1 MNILFDFMTVSIKN
15 GAGEYHRRVFFELLK
30 TIERNPKDDIR
41 IFALYDS
48 NKGIA
53 YQDLK
58 EDAISGKYN
67 IQYIDCKEKGVDRI
81 VEDYKIDLFFIACSH
96 HLRDNKEISR
106 LRCEVICVIHDL
118 YGEEKYN
125 NKIFLYQDLLNP
137 NYTKSSKEI
146 SFKWKILTRLPI
158 IRKVIPHDLF
168 SYYYVRWNGNER
180 YRKNLTLVMPAIQLV
195 LNNDKAKL
203 VTISEYSKTSIHYY
217 FNIPYNRIEV
227 LYSPERIE
235 VESQKIQNVDLKRL
249 IDSKKKYYV
258 MVSADRVD
266 KNPYKIIDSFKR
278 YSKEN
283 SDAFLVTVSFPS
295 KEFENHIPFP
305 FLSDSDLS
313 ELFKHCYALIYPT
326 FFEGFGYPPLEAM
339 HYEKPVLCSNTSCLP
354 DIFED
359 APIYFTPFYEA
370 SIYQA
375 LEKLTDDNYDE
386 YCKKSE
392 MQYQKIHA
400 RQEGDLQKLIG
411 MIIDNCDDNGGKV
424 M

>member
-1 MNILFDFMTVSIKN
+1 MNILFDFLTVSVKT

-30 TIERNPKDDIR
+30 AIERDPKSDIR
-41 IFALYDS
+41 LFALFDS

-58 EDAISGKYN
+58 EDVISEKYN
-67 IQYIDCKEKGVDRI
+67 IQYVDCKEKGVDRI
-81 VEDYKIDLFFIACSH
+81 VEDYKIDLFFIACGH
-96 HLRDNKEISR
+96 YLRDNKEISR
-106 LRCEVICVIHDL
+106 LRCEVVCVIHDL

-125 NKIFLYQDLLNP
+125 NKIYLYQDLLNP

-146 SFKWKILTRLPI
+146 SYKWKILTRLPV

-180 YRKNLTLVMPAIQLV
+180 YGETLTHVMPAMQLV
-195 LNNDKAKL
+195 LNNDKARL
-203 VTISEYSKTSIHYY
+203 ITVSEYSKTSIHYY
-217 FNIPYNRIEV
+217 FNIPYNKIRV
-227 LYSPERIE
+227 LYSPERNE
-235 VESQKIQNVDLKRL
+235 VESQKIQNIDLQRL

-258 MVSADRVD
+258 MVSGDRVE
-266 KNPYKIIDSFKR
+266 KNPFKVIDSFER
-278 YSKEN
+278 YSKDDK
-283 SDAFLVTVSFPS
+283 DAFLVTLSFPS
-295 KEFENHIPFP
+295 KVFDNHITFP
-305 FLSDSDLS
+305 FLNDSDLQ
-313 ELFKHCYALIYPT
+313 ELLKHCYALIFPS

-339 HYEKPVLCSNTSCLP
+339 HYGKPVLCSNTSSLP
-354 DIFED
+354 EIFED

-386 YCKKSE
+386 YCRKSE

-400 RQEGDLQKLIG
+400 RQQSDLQKMIG
-411 MIIDNCDDNGGKV
+411 MLIKNSDDID
-424 M
+424 